1 MNKDYS
7 FSVACSKSGFSLSPQ
22 VTNETYNLQHFLDS
36 SRVHSWRSILRGK
49 RKLLT
54 RVLIQFVNLHTN
66 GLATIYYAL
75 WYYAAQWLSQY
86 SELEFGGINEMLTML
101 VLREPPRSILKN
113 PNRLSTDFFTL
124 SLTGEI
130 KKTGEKGVEQL
141 EKLIRKKRNKSHSK
155 TQKQS
160 EY

>member
-1 MNKDYS
+1 M
-7 FSVACSKSGFSLSPQ
+7 
-22 VTNETYNLQHFLDS
+22 NLQ
-36 SRVHSWRSILRGK
+36 
-49 RKLLT
+49 
-54 RVLIQFVNLHTN
+54 TN
-66 GLATIYYAL
+66 GLATIYYTL

-130 KKTGEKGVEQL
+130 KKTREKGVEQL

-155 TQKQS
+155 TQKQ
-160 EY
+160 